1 MIVRRIISVVAAL
14 VAIASAVAL
23 APSAQAMPSSNDWG
37 TVRLHQDAIVTKAS
51 RSLAYTSTQA
61 TTSSYMAALAADKPT
76 TILQGTQDSVAGVS
90 RGTMHGNAKPM
101 TLPNGDAGVLL
112 DGAGDYVSFPSRPQY
127 SIATTGALTVE
138 YLMRPDTLQFADME
152 GSGYVYVLGKGDPGK
167 HEWYGRMYSKVND
180 ENRPNRISGYA
191 FNSAGGLGA
200 GSYVQEP
207 VVAGQWIQI
216 TLVFNS
222 AAKSS
227 SYPMGYVKLYRNGVL
242 RDTDSLADYNIK
254 PTAGTA
260 PFRIGT
266 GYLDSYFKGAVGPVS
281 FYDRELTASR
291 IQAHQAAR

>member
-1 MIVRRIISVVAAL
+1 MIVHRTISGVATLA
-14 VAIASAVAL
+14 AIVSAVAL
-23 APSAQAMPSSNDWG
+23 APGAQAVLSSTESG
-37 TVRLHQDAIVTKAS
+37 TVRPDRGLAVARTP
-51 RSLAYTSTQA
+51 RSLAYHSTQA
-61 TTSSYMAALAADKPT
+61 TTSSYRAALAADNPT
-76 TILQGTQDSVAGVS
+76 TILQGAQDSVAGVT
-90 RGTMHGNAKPM
+90 RGTLHGNAKSM

-112 DGAGDYVSFPSRPQY
+112 DGAADYVSFPSRPQY

-191 FNSAGGLGA
+191 FNSTGGLGA

-207 VVAGQWIQI
+207 VVVGQWIQI

-227 SYPMGYVKLYRNGVL
+227 AYPMGYVKLYRNGVL

-281 FYDRELTASR
+281 FFDRELTASR